1 MDQKTHSSPA
11 EVIEKDLGVGI
22 QFTVSVGNGRQI
34 AMTAGIPLDWDIN
47 QTNKVLDKLA
57 LVMDRQANKYQLHDM
72 RAQLEASEFQ
82 LKTARQQ
89 KANFEQQQM
98 TDWEKSNKKGPWQP
112 TESQRK
118 QLQNWDTTA
127 DHLVADVIK
136 RRKEIEDI
144 EQQCR

>member
-1 MDQKTHSSPA
+1 MDQKTHSLPA

-22 QFTVSVGNGRQI
+22 QFTVTVGNGRQI
-34 AMTAGIPLDWDIN
+34 AMTAGIPLEWDIN
-47 QTNKVLDKLA
+47 QTNRVLDKLA
-57 LVMDRQANKYQLHDM
+57 LAMDRQAHKYQLHDM

-82 LKTARQQ
+82 LQTARQQ

-98 TDWEKSNKKGPWQP
+98 AEWEKSPKRGAWQP

-118 QLQNWDTTA
+118 QMENWDTTA
-127 DHLVADVIK
+127 AHLVTDVIK
-136 RRKEIEDI
+136 RRKEIEEI